1 MGYVSISL
9 GLEPIIV
16 AHLELS
22 RCFPTAS
29 NPMCTLHC
37 GPEGH
42 VFSTVIPVQWILK
55 K

>member
-22 RCFPTAS
+22 RCFPTAVHT
-29 NPMCTLHC
+29 TLW
-37 GPEGH
+37 
-42 VFSTVIPVQWILK
+42 S
-55 K
+55 